1 MRLTSTGLGIGTS
14 TAYSK
19 LYLKQPGNGSG
30 VAGFVIENSAN
41 DNRLAQYF
49 DGSGDEW
56 RITASYGST
65 GAFKPITFWTSDTKR
80 LTLDTSGNLG
90 LGVTPSVIDLGKNFE
105 IGVAGSGLWSTGS
118 ATDIRMMSNVY
129 YNNGYK
135 FAGTGYAAVFLV
147 NAGRFIWQQSS
158 VSGTAG
164 NAVTVVEPMTLDAS
178 GNLALGTT
186 SANGRATIVGNTVDI
201 RNSAGAYG
209 SGYATE
215 ISTNANIPR
224 YNLVDNGVYTGL
236 FTSTS
241 GVVTFGNASNNAIT
255 FDTNNTER
263 ARIDSDGNFLFGM
276 TVASGN
282 GFIVY
287 PDGSSTDVPLI
298 DCRGDSASNS
308 LKSYRVF
315 STSLG
320 QEQFY
325 VSYAGTV
332 FARSTSISALS
343 DQREKQ
349 NIRTLETG
357 LTEVLALQPRRFDW
371 KNGQGENVAG
381 FIAQEVQA
389 VLPDLIDEY
398 SLSDTEKRMALKM
411 GDMIPTL
418 VKAIQEQQVIIE
430 SLKARLD
437 AANL

>member
-1 MRLTSTGLGIGTS
+1 
-14 TAYSK
+14 
-19 LYLKQPGNGSG
+19 
-30 VAGFVIENSAN
+30 
-41 DNRLAQYF
+41 
-49 DGSGDEW
+49 
-56 RITASYGST
+56 
-65 GAFKPITFWTSDTKR
+65 
-80 LTLDTSGNLG
+80 
-90 LGVTPSVIDLGKNFE
+90 
-105 IGVAGSGLWSTGS
+105 
-118 ATDIRMMSNVY
+118 
-129 YNNGYK
+129 
-135 FAGTGYAAVFLV
+135 
-147 NAGRFIWQQSS
+147 
-158 VSGTAG
+158 
-164 NAVTVVEPMTLDAS
+164 MTLDAS
-178 GNLALGTT
+178 GNLLVGTT
-186 SANGRATIVGNTVDI
+186 SNAGKLTVVGGTTSLSLSAAGTQTVLKLNNDDTTVGTNAVKLGFTSSNVVKSSINVAVYNNDYMTFNVGSDTERMRIDASGNVGIGTSSPNIDGGTARALTL
-201 RNSAGAYG
+201 NSASSGARLELASGGTRYG
-209 SGYATE
+209 QFFAGSSGAFITAF
-215 ISTNANIPR
+215 TAIP
-224 YNLVDNGVYTGL
+224 LVFEVNG
-236 FTSTS
+236 S
-241 GVVTFGNASNNAIT
+241 
-255 FDTNNTER
+255 ER

-418 VKAIQEQQVIIE
+418 VKAIQEQQAIIE